1 MKIWKIEAFIESEDN
16 ICRKDIIKAINYK
29 LNDGDGLYLET
40 EKNFSLKLVKKVE
53 EEKSL
58 ENPLD

>member
-29 LNDGDGLYLET
+29 LNDGDGIYLET
-40 EKNFSLKLVKKVE
+40 GKDFRLRVVKKVKDE
-53 EEKSL
+53 EYIED
-58 ENPLD
+58 PLD